1 MVIRLQ
7 SGGGRNGMYN
17 RIVPDA
23 SGNWSIPVEKI
34 DGYTDMAEMFF
45 GDAASITSMD
55 LSGWNTS
62 NVTDMGR
69 MFSSCYSLTSLDL
82 SSWDVSNVTNMY
94 QMFYSCE
101 SLTSLDLSGWD
112 TSNVTDMGWM
122 FADCKNLK
130 TIRMVGCSEE
140 TRNKVWKKMPSGC
153 TIVTE

>member
-1 MVIRLQ
+1 
-7 SGGGRNGMYN
+7 MYN

-34 DGYTDMAEMFF
+34 DGYTDMSEMFF

-62 NVTDMGR
+62 NVTDMGW
-69 MFSSCYSLTSLDL
+69 MFYSCKSLTSLDL
-82 SSWDVSNVTNMY
+82 SHFNTSNVTTM
-94 QMFYSCE
+94 QHMFSCCE

-140 TRNKVWKKMPSGC
+140 TINKVWKEMPSDC
-153 TIVTE
+153 KIVTE